1 MADKPS
7 VEFHPEAL
15 AELERAKQWYERQ
28 RHGLGQ
34 SFFQEITAAI
44 TRIQEAPSIWPEF
57 RQETRRFLVHRFPFA
72 VLYSQRSNRV
82 LVVAV
87 MHLKRRPGY
96 WRSRLR

>member
-34 SFFQEITAAI
+34 SFFQEITALL
-44 TRIQEAPSIWPEF
+44 EF
-57 RQETRRFLVHRFPFA
+57 RKLRVSGRSFDKKRDASWCIVSH
-72 VLYSQRSNRV
+72 SQSSTANV
-82 LVVAV
+82 PTVCSSL
-87 MHLKRRPGY
+87 L
-96 WRSRLR
+96 